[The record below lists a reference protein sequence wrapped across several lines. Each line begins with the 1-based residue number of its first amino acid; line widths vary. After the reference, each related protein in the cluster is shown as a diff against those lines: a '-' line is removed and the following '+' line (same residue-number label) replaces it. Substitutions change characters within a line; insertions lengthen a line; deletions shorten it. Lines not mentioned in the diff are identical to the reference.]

1 MTEIKDYKNETFYA
15 SYYRELL
22 ENMNNIVIMD
32 DPKFERD
39 NIIIDFLYANSLR
52 ERPAIILTNKKKII
66 DKVKY
71 VLKRKY
77 DFVEPEYRYIRD
89 IKMDTDSNRKKA
101 FILNPDTKDFALT
114 MELAMLLNKKLLSIG
129 FKPLIIIDCFD
140 ELYNDKMDETVE
152 DYLEEVLV
160 KSTHVSQ
167 NTVIISELSIIGHN
181 IMGRIDGNKA
191 LMRQANGLIVYK
203 GFLYNK
209 ETGVKEML
217 VQDLNAAICNIPDNE
232 LRSKIN
238 SALQLMM
245 LKLSMDGKEETL
257 EKGFVLNINEGEIG
271 EFLV

>member
-22 ENMNNIVIMD
+22 ENMNNIVVMD

-39 NIIIDFLYANSLR
+39 NIIIDFLYANALR
-52 ERPAIILTNKKKII
+52 ERPAILVTNKKRII

-77 DFVEPEYRYIRD
+77 DFVKPEYRDIRD

-152 DYLEEVLV
+152 DYLEEVLI

-167 NTVIISELSIIGHN
+167 NTVIVSELSIIGHN

-209 ETGVKEML
+209 ETGVKQML